1 MSFVWITVLFL
12 LLMSAFF
19 SGMEIAYVTS
29 NKLKLEL
36 DKKQDNFTAKLLR
49 KITESPGDF
58 ITTMLVGNNIA
69 LVLYGIYAAKIITDY
84 ILQIYPDISPWLSLI
99 IQSVLSGLVILIL
112 AEFIP
117 KIIFQLYANR
127 ALRFFALPVYV
138 VYMIFRPVSWVVI
151 KVSNFLIRLFYKDQ
165 KNISQISLT
174 KTEMHKYLSQQL
186 HESGREQE
194 EEDEAE
200 IKIFSNAL
208 KFGEVKAR
216 EIMVPRTDIVAVEIN
231 ASPEEIKEKF
241 LQSGHSKLIAYDEN
255 IDNVKGYIHFFD
267 LFKKPK
273 KIREILRKAIM
284 VPETMPIDE
293 LLKKMTASKKSM
305 AVVFGEYG
313 GTAGIITMEDIMEKI
328 FGEIEDEH
336 DKEEPLNKQLD
347 DDTYL
352 FSAKMDVTEI
362 NDKYHLNIPENDD
375 YESLGGYVLELAG
388 KIPRT
393 GEKISDGN
401 YVYEILKAGDTQIEE
416 IRVKRLP
423 D

>member
-1 MSFVWITVLFL
+1 MSWVWITVLFL

-36 DKKQDNFTAKLLR
+36 DKKQDTFTAKLLR

-69 LVLYGIYAAKIITDY
+69 LVLYGIYSAKIITDY
-84 ILQIYPDISPWLSLI
+84 LLRFYPDISPWLSLI
-99 IQSVLSGLVILIL
+99 IQSILSGLIILIL

-127 ALRFFALPVYV
+127 ALRFFALPVYI
-138 VYMIFRPVSWVVI
+138 VYMIFRPISWVVI
-151 KVSNFLIRLFYKDQ
+151 KISNFLIGLFFKD
-165 KNISQISLT
+165 KANISQISLT
-174 KTEMHKYLSQQL
+174 KTEMHKYLSQQI
-186 HESGREQE
+186 HDTTEDTEN
-194 EEDEAE
+194 DEAE
-200 IKIFSNAL
+200 IKIFSNVL

-216 EIMVPRTDIVAVEIN
+216 EIMVPRTDIVAVDIN
-231 ASPEEIKEKF
+231 EPIDEAKEKF
-241 LQSGHSKLIAYDEN
+241 LRSGHSKIIAYDDT
-255 IDNVKGYIHFFD
+255 IDNIKGYIHFFD

-273 KIREILRKAIM
+273 NIKQILRKAIM
-284 VPETMPIDE
+284 VPETMPVDE

-336 DKEEPLNKQLD
+336 DKDEPLNKQLD
-347 DDTYL
+347 EDTYV

-362 NDKYHLNIPENDD
+362 NDKYRLHIPEKDD

-388 KIPRT
+388 RIPKT
-393 GEKISDGN
+393 GEKVSDGT
-401 YVYEILKAGDTQIEE
+401 YEYEILEATDTQIEK
-416 IRVKRLP
+416 IKVRRLP
-423 D
+423 ED

>member
-1 MSFVWITVLFL
+1 
-12 LLMSAFF
+12 
-19 SGMEIAYVTS
+19 
-29 NKLKLEL
+29 
-36 DKKQDNFTAKLLR
+36 
-49 KITESPGDF
+49 
-58 ITTMLVGNNIA
+58 
-69 LVLYGIYAAKIITDY
+69 
-84 ILQIYPDISPWLSLI
+84 
-99 IQSVLSGLVILIL
+99 L

-127 ALRFFALPVYV
+127 ALRFFAFPVYV
-138 VYMIFRPVSWVVI
+138 VYMVFRPISWAVI
-151 KVSNFLIRLFYKDQ
+151 KISNFFIHLLYKDQ
-165 KNISQISLT
+165 KNISQLSLT
-174 KTEMHKYLSQQL
+174 KTEMHKYLSQHL
-186 HESGREQE
+186 HESGKQQE
-194 EEDEAE
+194 EDDEAE

-216 EIMVPRTDIVAVEIN
+216 EIMVPRTDIVGVEIN
-231 ASPEEIKEKF
+231 ASPEEIKQKF
-241 LQSGHSKLIAYDEN
+241 LQSGHSKIIAYDEN
-255 IDNVKGYIHFFD
+255 IDNIKGYIHFFD

-273 KIREILRKAIM
+273 KIRQILRKAIM

-336 DKEEPLNKQLD
+336 DKDEPLNQQID
-347 DDTYL
+347 ENTYL

-362 NDKYHLNIPENDD
+362 NDKYHLNIPEKED

-388 KIPRT
+388 RIPQS
-393 GEKISDGN
+393 GDKVSDGN
-401 YVYEILKAGDTQIEE
+401 YIYEILKAGDKHIEE
-416 IRVKRLP
+416 IQVKRIQ

>member
-1 MSFVWITVLFL
+1 MSFIWITVLFL

-36 DKKQDNFTAKLLR
+36 DKKQNTFTAKLLR

-69 LVLYGIYAAKIITDY
+69 LVLYGIYSAKIITKY
-84 ILQIYPDISPWLSLI
+84 LLRFYPDISPWLSLI
-99 IQSVLSGLVILIL
+99 IQSILSGLIILIL

-138 VYMIFRPVSWVVI
+138 VYMIFRPVSWIVI
-151 KVSNFLIRLFYKDQ
+151 KISNFLIRLFTKEHP
-165 KNISQISLT
+165 NISQLSLT
-174 KTEMHKYLSQQL
+174 KTEMHKYLSQQAQ
-186 HESGREQE
+186 ESDNGA
-194 EEDEAE
+194 EDEEPE
-200 IKIFSNAL
+200 IKIFSNVL

-216 EIMVPRTDIVAVEIN
+216 EIMVPRTDIIAVDIHEP
-231 ASPEEIKEKF
+231 PEKVKEQFIK
-241 LQSGHSKLIAYDEN
+241 SGHSKLIAYDEN
-255 IDNVKGYIHFFD
+255 IDNIKGYIHFFD
-267 LFKKPK
+267 FFKKPK
-273 KIREILRKAIM
+273 TLRQILRKAIM
-284 VPETMPIDE
+284 VPETMPVDE

-336 DKEEPLNKQLD
+336 DKDEPLNKQID
-347 DDTYL
+347 EDTYV

-362 NDKYHLNIPENDD
+362 NDKYRLHIPEKDD

-388 KIPRT
+388 RIPRK
-393 GEKISDGN
+393 GEKIQDGK
-401 YVYEILKAGDTQIEE
+401 YEYEIVEATDSQLETIK
-416 IRVKRLP
+416 VKRLEEI
-423 D
+423 